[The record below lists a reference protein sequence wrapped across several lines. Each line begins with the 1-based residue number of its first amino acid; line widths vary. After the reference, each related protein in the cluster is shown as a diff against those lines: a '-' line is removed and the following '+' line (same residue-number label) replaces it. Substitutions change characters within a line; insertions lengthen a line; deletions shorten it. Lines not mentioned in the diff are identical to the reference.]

1 LMRSLGFTVKPN
13 PDDPDFRLVTH
24 QL

>member
-1 LMRSLGFTVKPN
+1 MKSLGFTIKSFPE
-13 PDDPDFRLVTH
+13 DPDFRLVTH